1 MIHFINTINMKGI
14 LGIAYLYAILNLNVY
29 GQPSVERL
37 YMAIE
42 LNNVLCGYS
51 EITVSDSTGN
61 QGVFKS
67 IEQNVY
73 ISFHILGKDITQYQK
88 FRYLIDPESGNFI
101 FHDSHIEQGEVV
113 MGNTVRVEGDSLVI
127 LSAGNRASVFIP
139 ENTILPNTHLYPYL
153 LKDFGKDGV
162 TENTYQVYD
171 FRSGAISP
179 LTYKGLG
186 TESLKLSNRT
196 YQSLVLEETNPVSGK
211 GSKLW
216 ICKNTGMRLKME
228 SPQRL
233 TMYLSDESVKDKIKT
248 GNWDEILFVQTNAS
262 IKDLKKI
269 RHMKVRVDL
278 VAEPNSTIQD
288 LNVPGQVFTGSV
300 EEGEIRGICEIAHE
314 RYDGMNAPFFPFKP
328 NPEDKIDSY
337 LEAGNNIESD
347 DPVLVGKALQIT
359 EGSENVWVAACRI
372 SRWVADNIEGSIID
386 GSARDTYDRGSG
398 LCGAQSYLMAAMCR
412 AAGIPS
418 RVVWGCMYT
427 PKDGG
432 SFGHHAWNEVFMG
445 DNGWIPVDVT
455 IHETDYVDSGHIRL
469 GVLNTPRTSIVYMEI

>member
-1 MIHFINTINMKGI
+1 MKGI
-14 LGIAYLYAILNLNVY
+14 LAIAYLYAALNLCAN
-29 GQPSVERL
+29 GQPSIERL

-51 EITVSDSTGN
+51 EITISDSTCS

-101 FHDSHIEQGEVV
+101 FHDSYHEQGEMVF
-113 MGNTVRVEGDSLVI
+113 GNTVVVEGDSLVI
-127 LSAGNRASVFIP
+127 LTGEKRVNLFIP
-139 ENTILPNTHLYPYL
+139 ENTILPNNNYYPYL
-153 LKDFGKDGV
+153 LKDFGKDGI
-162 TENTYQVYD
+162 EEHIYQVYD
-171 FRSGAISP
+171 FRSGGISSR
-179 LTYKGLG
+179 TYKSLG

-196 YQSLVLEETNPVSGK
+196 YQSLVLEESNPDAGPIA
-211 GSKLW
+211 KLW
-216 ICKNTGMRLKME
+216 ICENTGMRLRME

-248 GNWDEILFVQTNAS
+248 GNWDEILFIKTNAS
-262 IKDLKKI
+262 IKDLKNI

-337 LEAGNNIESD
+337 LEASNNIESD
-347 DPVLVGKALQIT
+347 DPVLVDKASRIT
-359 EGSENVWVAACRI
+359 EGSENAWEAACRI
-372 SRWVADNIEGSIID
+372 SHWVAENIEGSIID

-469 GVLNTPRTSIVYMEI
+469 GVLNTPRTSIDYREIEILEYNED